1 MHVFDRDLCCE
12 NPFSEARKKKNKI
25 KGHKK
30 VMLKRGMTTEH
41 FKKAHDYSKSF
52 EVLYAQLKLCED
64 VASSYNFYATHLSIF
79 FFFYYYYYYLSS
91 IFGRKVLSYTVA

>member
-1 MHVFDRDLCCE
+1 
-12 NPFSEARKKKNKI
+12 
-25 KGHKK
+25 
-30 VMLKRGMTTEH
+30 MLKRGMTTEH

-79 FFFYYYYYYLSS
+79 FFF
-91 IFGRKVLSYTVA
+91 

>member
-1 MHVFDRDLCCE
+1 MLRESFLG
-12 NPFSEARKKKNKI
+12 SKKEETNKI
-25 KGHKK
+25 KGHKIKK

-52 EVLYAQLKLCED
+52 EVLYEQLKLCED

-79 FFFYYYYYYLSS
+79 FFFYYYYYYLNS